1 MKAFAFTTMRWAAGV
16 FDTIRNGWR
25 RRLGLPLVLLFC
37 FGLCGCAVD
46 ITNACDKYQQAVG
59 PEVVEY
65 ANADGVVTPDEA
77 AILKADTDFRA
88 QVKAGPT
95 LEQAKSYSAK
105 VGTPWLA
112 WVDAD
117 ANLDAAKKKRRH
129 NTKEDF
135 DRAMQAVETGK

>member
-1 MKAFAFTTMRWAAGV
+1 MKAFAFTTMCWAAGV
-16 FDTIRNGWR
+16 FDTIRAGW

-46 ITNACDKYQQAVG
+46 ITNACEKYREAIG
-59 PEVVEY
+59 PEVIEY
-65 ANADGVVTPDEA
+65 ANADGVVTPEEA
-77 AILKADTDFRA
+77 EIVGLDAAFQQQI
-88 QVKAGPT
+88 KAGPT
-95 LEQAKSYSAK
+95 LQDAKTYSAK
-105 VGTPWLA
+105 VGAPWLQ

-117 ANLDAAKKKRRH
+117 AKLDAAKKKRRH